1 MGKKHYQEFYEYEC
15 TMTGEKYK
23 VTKKA
28 PNPENLISVQ
38 AYYELNPEED
48 DRPQHIKKQFE
59 TKPE

>member
-1 MGKKHYQEFYEYEC
+1 MGKKNYQEFYEYEC
-15 TMTGEKYK
+15 TMTNEKYK

-38 AYYELNPEED
+38 AFYELNPEED

>member
-1 MGKKHYQEFYEYEC
+1 MGKKNYQEFYEYEC
-15 TMTGEKYK
+15 TMTNEKYK

-38 AYYELNPEED
+38 AFYEIKPEAG
-48 DRPQHIKKQFE
+48 DRTKNNKKQFE